1 MQALPTITLTENQ
14 PQNVSLPI
22 GVTAVQIH
30 NASVGFLTV
39 SIGSDSTYVGP
50 QSWVTIPVGGQTTL
64 MTLTLQDASSGSV
77 YATVFMATDGNLP
90 NSMVAGSLNQQK
102 VVIDGG
108 VTLEFPSDASVSIN
122 GTPTVD
128 LASGSTVEIGG
139 TPTVDL
145 ASGANVE
152 ISGTPTIVV
161 DSGNIAIS
169 NSDNVAYDVTQPLTV
184 APGVS
189 IINYL
194 ISIPTS
200 NPPTHA
206 YLLQVV
212 TNPVPIP
219 ESNPMP
225 TGQGLVQ
232 VQALWWTNQINE
244 PQNFFYT
251 DPLTVSPQLNMGNP
265 CFLLSS
271 VIPASVISSS
281 LLLQVWT
288 NSTYPEDSLQLN
300 ISIQITGYTATIPFT
315 TNDVDYNG
323 LTAAQNTSLPTTSS
337 GVTLTD
343 ANTQYTIITN
353 PSTSANN
360 IKICSFWATGTTTVF
375 ILYTPFDTN
384 GIQITVLNTST
395 ISMPFLLTP
404 GSTIK
409 AYCTESETNAGV
421 TYTYI

>member
-251 DPLTVSPQLNMGNP
+251 DPLTVSPDRK
-265 CFLLSS
+265 S
-271 VIPASVISSS
+271 VV
-281 LLLQVWT
+281 
-288 NSTYPEDSLQLN
+288 
-300 ISIQITGYTATIPFT
+300 
-315 TNDVDYNG
+315 
-323 LTAAQNTSLPTTSS
+323 
-337 GVTLTD
+337 
-343 ANTQYTIITN
+343 
-353 PSTSANN
+353 
-360 IKICSFWATGTTTVF
+360 
-375 ILYTPFDTN
+375 
-384 GIQITVLNTST
+384 
-395 ISMPFLLTP
+395 
-404 GSTIK
+404 
-409 AYCTESETNAGV
+409 
-421 TYTYI
+421 